1 MPGSRYFV
9 ARLSSLC
16 RQAVPYSGSP
26 QEDRFSLSAGS
37 GILKKTCRG
46 GRTIDLSRSEDS
58 TLGGLA
64 DSGRTSLSQ
73 PAQGWGRPQY
83 NKLASKL
90 QRSTSFFFLNVGIKV
105 EPLLLVSH
113 PRFFK

>member
-26 QEDRFSLSAGS
+26 QEDRFSLSVGS

-58 TLGGLA
+58 TLGGLTHN
-64 DSGRTSLSQ
+64 GRTCLSQ
-73 PAQGWGRPQY
+73 PAQGWGRATDLHCKSPS
-83 NKLASKL
+83 ASVA
-90 QRSTSFFFLNVGIKV
+90 RHAVFFPYWCGSENNLGPKI
-105 EPLLLVSH
+105 
-113 PRFFK
+113 